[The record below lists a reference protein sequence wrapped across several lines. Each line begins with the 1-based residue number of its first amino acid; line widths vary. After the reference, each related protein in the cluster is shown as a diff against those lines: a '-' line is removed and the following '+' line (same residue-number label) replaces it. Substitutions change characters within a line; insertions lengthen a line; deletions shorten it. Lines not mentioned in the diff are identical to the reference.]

1 MNIVY
6 IVSDGLNEFNSSN
19 FRVAVP
25 SDALRRAG
33 HDVHIINVKQWM
45 KKTDEIKR
53 ICSAADIIHLQRV
66 LTTDTHPFIQY
77 WRSIGKAV
85 VADWD
90 DAYRLI
96 GTENAASDFWY
107 HGKVKVKLEYN
118 IEYEHKLIEHPIE
131 QFKKGLKI
139 CTAGITPSKVLSE
152 SWQTDVPT
160 FVVPNYLKSSLY
172 HAAKKQDNSPYVV
185 VAWGGSLSHTP
196 GWRNSGIQE
205 AFRRILQE
213 RDYVRLLIIG
223 DKRVVDELPL
233 RKDRVMFRHYTPW
246 WIWQQT
252 LKRYDIGLAP
262 LAGEYDD
269 RRSSLKVAEYL
280 LAGIPFIAS
289 NSPVYS
295 DFTEADSGIFVKH
308 DDYPYDERVED
319 WYQST
324 IEMLDKLDYYNENAQ
339 KNIEEIG
346 MTYDVDRNVDAIIA
360 VYEEII
366 ELER

>member
-1 MNIVY
+1 
-6 IVSDGLNEFNSSN
+6 
-19 FRVAVP
+19 
-25 SDALRRAG
+25 
-33 HDVHIINVKQWM
+33 
-45 KKTDEIKR
+45 
-53 ICSAADIIHLQRV
+53 
-66 LTTDTHPFIQY
+66 
-77 WRSIGKAV
+77 
-85 VADWD
+85 
-90 DAYRLI
+90 
-96 GTENAASDFWY
+96 
-107 HGKVKVKLEYN
+107 
-118 IEYEHKLIEHPIE
+118 
-131 QFKKGLKI
+131 
-139 CTAGITPSKVLSE
+139 
-152 SWQTDVPT
+152 
-160 FVVPNYLKSSLY
+160 
-172 HAAKKQDNSPYVV
+172 V